1 MSSIL
6 RTCILVVLIVSVRG
20 NWEAIGE
27 RILNKI
33 SKKLAEFNLEYIF
46 IFFILES
53 GLEHS
58 IKNGMKYEVLCWVAG
73 YLYSH

>member
-58 IKNGMKYEVLCWVAG
+58 IKNGMKYEVLC
-73 YLYSH
+73 

>member
-58 IKNGMKYEVLCWVAG
+58 IKNGMKRANYDAHLV
-73 YLYSH
+73 